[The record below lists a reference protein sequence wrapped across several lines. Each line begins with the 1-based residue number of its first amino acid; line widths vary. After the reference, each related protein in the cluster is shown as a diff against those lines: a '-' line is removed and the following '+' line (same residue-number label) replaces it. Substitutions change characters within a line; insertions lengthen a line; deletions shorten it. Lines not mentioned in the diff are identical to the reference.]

1 MLLTV
6 IQKCGHA
13 KGKARFRA
21 NSVVT
26 RSVELNVDIVK
37 GHRTQITNVRKLF
50 MGGNYSRTETIL
62 GNKVF
67 ITGLY

>member
-1 MLLTV
+1 MLK
-6 IQKCGHA
+6 KCGHA

-37 GHRTQITNVRKLF
+37 YGNRGCGISK
-50 MGGNYSRTETIL
+50 GGIQN
-62 GNKVF
+62 
-67 ITGLY
+67 